1 MKHEK
6 LQSMQ
11 SSIAKEI
18 LIDSS
23 DTHRFTVFE
32 DGYPDTVTTID
43 YRCTED
49 GAAAVF
55 RVCSP
60 EGEYAFHGLADDVF
74 NAYEQ
79 EIQAELNECS
89 RVDNEIFAEY
99 EVGSRPSTGIDINC
113 PENVTFEQI

>member
-6 LQSMQ
+6 LQSIQ
-11 SSIAKEI
+11 PSLAREI
-18 LIDSS
+18 LIDSP

-43 YRCTED
+43 YRCTEY
-49 GAAAVF
+49 GAAVF

-60 EGEYAFHGLADDVF
+60 EVEYAFHGLANDVF
-74 NAYEQ
+74 SAYEK
-79 EIQAELNECS
+79 EVQAELNECS

-99 EVGSRPSTGIDINC
+99 ELGSRPSTGIDVNC
-113 PENVTFEQI
+113 PDNVTFEQI